1 MMRLAVVFR
10 EKQIPSDDHFDRHF
24 YILDEYYRMA
34 METGCELVSVITGRD
49 CEWLASVCDGLI
61 IPGSAKPIDPKY
73 YGEESID
80 PPQRVDEYAVEK
92 KLIDLFL
99 EQGKPI
105 LGICH
110 GLQALNVF
118 FGGTIAEINYA
129 PHQDE
134 EKFHPITLEKDSF
147 VYDVFGKEEANV
159 NSYHYWA
166 IDKLA
171 PNFRVVARSSKDGVI
186 EAVEDRTRHVYATQ
200 WHPEQSFRRGDPV
213 EREFFKNFVA
223 LCEAVKGQK

>member
-61 IPGSAKPIDPKY
+61 IPGSAKDIDPKY
-73 YGEESID
+73 YGEMPLD
-80 PPQRVDEYAVEK
+80 PPQRVDEYAVEA
-92 KLIDLFL
+92 KLIDLFVK
-99 EQGKPI
+99 QGKPI
-105 LGICH
+105 FGICH
-110 GLQALNVF
+110 GQQALNIF
-118 FGGTIAEINYA
+118 FGGTIAKINYP

-134 EKFHPITLEKDSF
+134 EKYHPITVEKDSF

-171 PNFRVVARSSKDGVI
+171 PNFRVVAKSRADGVI
-186 EAVEDRTRHVYATQ
+186 EAIEDRERKIFAIQ
-200 WHPEQSFRRGDPV
+200 WHPEQSFRRGDPI
-213 EREFFKNFVA
+213 ERKFFENFVA
-223 LCEAVKGQK
+223 LCKK